1 MRVFVTV
8 DIEGIAGVVNGEEG
22 ARGNPEYERARRL
35 MTREANAVV
44 AGIYDADPA
53 AEVTVADVHGPYRNM
68 IPEDLDERAAFSR
81 GKPKT
86 FGMVDGIDR
95 GFDVAMF
102 VGVHGR
108 AGSGPAVLSH
118 TFTGTILDVLVNGK
132 PMGELGLNAAVAG
145 AHGVPVVLVA
155 GDQTVAAEAR
165 DLFGPEVVAVEVKE
179 SRAHL
184 AAVSLHPK
192 AARAKLREA
201 AARAIRERPGV
212 RPLRVET
219 PVDVAVSLAR
229 PVYADLAAMI
239 DDVERVDGRT
249 IRFTRPD
256 MPNAY
261 RVLRLIT
268 VLCSTPV

>member
-1 MRVFVTV
+1 MATQVWADQSPLRSQRFLINFSAHTQAQLLFDKRRVT
-8 DIEGIAGVVNGEEG
+8 
-22 ARGNPEYERARRL
+22 
-35 MTREANAVV
+35 
-44 AGIYDADPA
+44 
-53 AEVTVADVHGPYRNM
+53 
-68 IPEDLDERAAFSR
+68 
-81 GKPKT
+81 
-86 FGMVDGIDR
+86 
-95 GFDVAMF
+95 
-102 VGVHGR
+102 
-108 AGSGPAVLSH
+108 
-118 TFTGTILDVLVNGK
+118 
-132 PMGELGLNAAVAG
+132 
-145 AHGVPVVLVA
+145 
-155 GDQTVAAEAR
+155 R

-219 PVDVAVSLAR
+219 PVEVAVSLAR

-239 DDVERVDGRT
+239 DDVGRVDGRT